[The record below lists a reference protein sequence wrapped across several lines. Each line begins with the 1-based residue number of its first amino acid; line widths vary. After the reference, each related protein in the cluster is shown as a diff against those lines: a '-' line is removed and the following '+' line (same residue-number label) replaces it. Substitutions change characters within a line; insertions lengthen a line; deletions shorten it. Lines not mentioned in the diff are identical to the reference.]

1 MTEKPIPDAES
12 GHDLEPSERRNSAA
26 GSPDRYRGPLRRR
39 DDQAEGGV
47 SSLVGDAYYGEDR
60 YQTAR
65 GAEAHRRSD
74 ESIQEEIC
82 ELLSHQPGVNAG
94 EIEVLVEGG
103 EVTLQGSVE
112 QRDARWRIEEL
123 VESVSGVSLV
133 HNRVRIAKR

>member
-1 MTEKPIPDAES
+1 MTEKPTPDAEP
-12 GHDLEPSERRNSAA
+12 GHAPDPSP
-26 GSPDRYRGPLRRR
+26 GGDPDRYHGPLRRR
-39 DDQAEGGV
+39 DDPPGGGV
-47 SSLVGDAYYGEDR
+47 GRLLGEAYYGEVR
-60 YQTAR
+60 YHPTPSAGAR
-65 GAEAHRRSD
+65 RRSD

-82 ELLSHQPGVNAG
+82 ELLTHHPGLDAG

-123 VESVSGVSLV
+123 VGSVSGVSLV

>member
-1 MTEKPIPDAES
+1 VLQRDR
-12 GHDLEPSERRNSAA
+12 EPSERRGSAA
-26 GSPDRYRGPLRRR
+26 AYSDRYRGPLRRR
-39 DDQAEGGV
+39 DDPPGGGAGR
-47 SSLVGDAYYGEDR
+47 LVGDAYYGEDLYPTTR
-60 YQTAR
+60 R
-65 GAEAHRRSD
+65 VGAYRRSD

-82 ELLSHQPGVNAG
+82 ELLAHHPDVNAG

-112 QRDARWRIEEL
+112 QQDARWLIEEL